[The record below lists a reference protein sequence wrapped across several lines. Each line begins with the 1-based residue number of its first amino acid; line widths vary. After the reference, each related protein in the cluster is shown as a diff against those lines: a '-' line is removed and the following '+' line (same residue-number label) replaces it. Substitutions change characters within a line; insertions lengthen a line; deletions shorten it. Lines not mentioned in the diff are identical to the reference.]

1 MSLLVQIIIVGVV
14 FLAGLGTGWKAHV
27 GVVAQAE
34 LEAADARA
42 TDAKKQ
48 IRVIDKASATQV
60 AILSRIN
67 NQLGE
72 AREKIANLSGRE
84 CLGSGTVG
92 MLNSINSEPGATPA
106 SQPASAPSA
115 AATGG
120 DERYATEADTAR
132 AIAICR
138 ATYAAVAGQL
148 NQILDI
154 EDKRH
159 PAEKE

>member
-1 MSLLVQIIIVGVV
+1 MSLLTQIVIAGVI

-27 GVVAQAE
+27 GVVAEAE
-34 LEAADARA
+34 LKAADARA
-42 TDAKKQ
+42 SDARKQ
-48 IRVIDKASATQV
+48 IRTIDKASSAQV
-60 AILSRIN
+60 ASLARIN
-67 NQLGE
+67 SQLGD

-92 MLNSINSEPGATPA
+92 MLNAINSEPGATAA
-106 SQPASAPSA
+106 SQPASAPA
-115 AATGG
+115 AAAAGG

-159 PAEKE
+159 PPE

>member
-1 MSLLVQIIIVGVV
+1 MSLLAQIVIAGVI
-14 FLAGLGTGWKAHV
+14 FLAGLGTGWKAHM

-48 IRVIDKASATQV
+48 IRTIDKASAAQV
-60 AILSRIN
+60 AALTRIN
-67 NQLGE
+67 TQLGD
-72 AREKIANLSGRE
+72 AREKIAKLSGRK
-84 CLGSGTVG
+84 CLDAGTVS
-92 MLNSINSEPGATPA
+92 MLNAINSEPGATIA
-106 SQPASAPSA
+106 SKPASAPA
-115 AATGG
+115 AAAASG

-138 ATYAAVAGQL
+138 AGYAAVAGQL

-154 EDKRH
+154 EDKRN
-159 PAEKE
+159 PPE

>member
-1 MSLLVQIIIVGVV
+1 MSLLIQIVLAGVI
-14 FLAGLGTGWKAHV
+14 FLAGLGTGWKVHM

-48 IRVIDKASATQV
+48 IRVIDKASAAQV
-60 AILSRIN
+60 ASLARIN
-67 NQLGE
+67 NQLGD
-72 AREKIANLSGRE
+72 ARENISKLSGRE
-84 CLGSGTVG
+84 CLGAGTVG
-92 MLNSINSEPGATPA
+92 MLNSINSEPGATLA
-106 SQPASAPSA
+106 SQPASSPA
-115 AATGG
+115 AVAAGG
-120 DERYATEADTAR
+120 DERYSTEADVAR

-138 ATYAAVAGQL
+138 ASYAGVAGQL

-159 PAEKE
+159 PPE